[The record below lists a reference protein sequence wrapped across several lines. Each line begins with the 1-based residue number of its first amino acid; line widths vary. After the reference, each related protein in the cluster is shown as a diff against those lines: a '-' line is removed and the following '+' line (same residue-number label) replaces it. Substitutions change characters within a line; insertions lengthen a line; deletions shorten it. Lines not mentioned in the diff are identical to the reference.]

1 MTHCD
6 YTALVAEYL
15 AGGGEVTK
23 VPTGA
28 SSWKYPV
35 YDKKSGQLRNPKKS
49 GQLRNPEGHRFNR
62 FSIKSGNAEQRAR
75 QEARYKRLQA
85 IRDTYNPG
93 ETAQEIADRLGIHRK
108 TVLEYMKELGLRPYV
123 RRNAGG
129 FDPRVS
135 DEAFTREWLSSK
147 TKHEIAAH
155 LGYADPSNFAAR
167 AKALGLPARPYE
179 RRAAWRAEW
188 AEIVREWKG

>member
-1 MTHCD
+1 MARPCNCD
-6 YTALVAEYL
+6 YTALVDEYFAE
-15 AGGGEVTK
+15 GGGVTK

-28 SSWKYPV
+28 SSWQYPV
-35 YDKKSGQLRNPKKS
+35 YDKKSGQLRT
-49 GQLRNPEGHRFNR
+49 PEGHKFNR

-75 QEARYKRLQA
+75 QEARYKRLQT

-93 ETAQEIADRLGIHRK
+93 ETAQEIADRLGVHRK
-108 TVLEYMKELGLRPYV
+108 TVLEYLKELGLRPYV

-129 FDPRVS
+129 YDPRVS

-147 TKHEIAAH
+147 TKHEIAEH
-155 LGYADPSNFAAR
+155 LGYADQSTFAPR
-167 AKALGLPARPYE
+167 AKALGLPTRPYE
-179 RRAAWRAEW
+179 KRGAWRAEW